1 MMGLEGYL
9 LLIIIGVVIAA
20 VNLFINRGRKR
31 DRTGD

>member
-9 LLIIIGVVIAA
+9 LLIIIAVVIAA
-20 VNLFINRGRKR
+20 INLYVNRGSKK